1 MTDKRQA
8 VSRRGFMQRGM
19 LATAGAMGVAAG
31 LKPIETVFAANPD
44 DADTSKIVNYN
55 PQMEY
60 RRCGKTDWMISAV
73 CMGGHWKRINNIVPG
88 SPALRGWTVRD
99 VNHEG
104 FAKNRYDVVTRAIE
118 RGINYIDACAFGE
131 IMAYSNAL
139 RGRRDKMH
147 LGWSHFEN
155 EARYKEWLTTDQ
167 LLKSLDEGMR
177 KCKQEYI
184 DLWRITCVAST
195 PKGELPHTEGE
206 EQEIVGALEKAKKAG
221 KVRATGI
228 SSHHRPWLAS
238 MIEKYPEQI
247 EAVVTPYTA
256 KTKVLPKDSIFDL
269 ARKHDCGIFGIKPFA
284 SNSIFKGDARP
295 GNENEDHDNRL
306 ARLTLRSILCNPAI
320 TAPIPGLITQAQV
333 DNAAVAVAERRH
345 LNKAEQTELD
355 RETDRAFANLPAE
368 YQWLKDW
375 EYV

>member
-31 LKPIETVFAANPD
+31 LKPIETVFASNPD

-99 VNHEG
+99 VDHEG

-131 IMAYSNAL
+131 ILAYSKAL

-155 EARYKEWLTTDQ
+155 EARFKEWLTTDQ

-184 DLWRITCVAST
+184 DLWRITCVASA
-195 PKGELPHTEGE
+195 PKGELPHTESE
-206 EQEIVGALEKAKKAG
+206 AQEIVAALEKAKKAG

-228 SSHHRPWLAS
+228 SS
-238 MIEKYPEQI
+238 
-247 EAVVTPYTA
+247 
-256 KTKVLPKDSIFDL
+256 
-269 ARKHDCGIFGIKPFA
+269 
-284 SNSIFKGDARP
+284 
-295 GNENEDHDNRL
+295 
-306 ARLTLRSILCNPAI
+306 I
-320 TAPIPGLITQAQV
+320 TARGW
-333 DNAAVAVAERRH
+333 RR
-345 LNKAEQTELD
+345 
-355 RETDRAFANLPAE
+355 
-368 YQWLKDW
+368 
-375 EYV
+375 